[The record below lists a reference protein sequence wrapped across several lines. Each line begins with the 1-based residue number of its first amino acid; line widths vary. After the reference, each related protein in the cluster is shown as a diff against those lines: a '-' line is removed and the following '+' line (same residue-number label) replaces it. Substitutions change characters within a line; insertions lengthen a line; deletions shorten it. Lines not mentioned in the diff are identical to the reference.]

1 MGQTTETTSLAKL
14 IAWFNEQAD
23 SQLKILAG
31 ARVILKTGYTFPS
44 LIEKKSNDPDLPE
57 LFNQVKAIIEEM
69 TGLKSPI
76 QIP

>member
-1 MGQTTETTSLAKL
+1 
-14 IAWFNEQAD
+14 
-23 SQLKILAG
+23 
-31 ARVILKTGYTFPS
+31 VILKTGYTFPS